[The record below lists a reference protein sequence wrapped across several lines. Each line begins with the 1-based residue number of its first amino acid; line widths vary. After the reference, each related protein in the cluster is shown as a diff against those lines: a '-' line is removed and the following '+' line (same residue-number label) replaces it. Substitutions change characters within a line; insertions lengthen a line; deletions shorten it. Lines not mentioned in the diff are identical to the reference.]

1 MTLAKILKSSEEVLV
16 VLRSVLLQI
25 IKAGE
30 DHAAEV
36 AEIPRAERRVGV
48 DIILATFNIFD
59 SEVRV
64 YFLEKF

>member
-25 IKAGE
+25 IEAGE

-36 AEIPRAERRVGV
+36 TEIPRAERRVGV

-59 SEVRV
+59 GKVRI

>member
-1 MTLAKILKSSEEVLV
+1 MAKIVKSSEEVLV

-25 IKAGE
+25 IEAGE

-36 AEIPRAERRVGV
+36 TEIPRAERRVGV

-59 SEVRV
+59 R
-64 YFLEKF
+64 